1 MPPLR
6 ELNPSNSEPQD
17 ELLHDRMQE
26 LEIQNSQLQALVVD
40 LLSKNEQLRLTVT
53 QLAKEDQS

>member
-26 LEIQNSQLQALVVD
+26 LEIQNSQLRALVVD

>member
-26 LEIQNSQLQALVVD
+26 LEIQNSQLRALVVD

-53 QLAKEDQS
+53 QLAKEHQS

>member
-1 MPPLR
+1 
-6 ELNPSNSEPQD
+6 
-17 ELLHDRMQE
+17 MQE
-26 LEIQNSQLQALVVD
+26 LEIQNSQLRALVVD

>member
-1 MPPLR
+1 
-6 ELNPSNSEPQD
+6 
-17 ELLHDRMQE
+17 LLHDRMQE
-26 LEIQNSQLQALVVD
+26 LEIQNSQLRALVVD

>member
-26 LEIQNSQLQALVVD
+26 LEIQNSQLRALVVD

-53 QLAKEDQS
+53 KLAKEDQS

>member
-1 MPPLR
+1 
-6 ELNPSNSEPQD
+6 
-17 ELLHDRMQE
+17 MQE